1 MVLATG
7 DSTRRLVYMLALPL
21 SDIDP
26 CATAADDVPMS
37 LASHRTLLGIA
48 AAFARSA
55 LAALALAV
63 TAAAAQEATPD
74 GVPDK
79 RALETVHFASLDGK
93 TDLTAY
99 LGRHPGDTPRPAVV
113 LMHGCSGLL
122 NGKGGIIALYRAWMR
137 ALFARGYDVLTVDS
151 AASRGFG
158 QTCSEGPDRV
168 TMYRDRPKD
177 AYAALAYLQAQRF
190 VRPDRIGLMGWSQG
204 GAIALLSIND
214 KSIGRPAA
222 VAHDFVAAVAF
233 YPGACSER
241 LQSKP
246 FTEVEPQGWTTAIP
260 LLVLFGEADTW
271 TLFAPCEGFIG
282 AAKARG
288 NPVELKS
295 YPLAVH
301 GFDAPNQP
309 RKERPE
315 YRSEN
320 GPIPVIGTD
329 KEARA
334 DAFPRVL
341 EFMKLHL
348 ESN

>member
-1 MVLATG
+1 MPPG
-7 DSTRRLVYMLALPL
+7 FFRN
-21 SDIDP
+21 
-26 CATAADDVPMS
+26 S
-37 LASHRTLLGIA
+37 LIA
-48 AAFARSA
+48 F
-55 LAALALAV
+55 ALALAP
-63 TAAAAQEATPD
+63 AAVAQQAELDA
-74 GVPDK
+74 PDK

-93 TDLTAY
+93 TNLTAY
-99 LGRHPGDTPRPAVV
+99 LGRHPGDAPRPAVV

-122 NGKGGIIALYRAWMR
+122 NPEGRIFGLYRAWMR
-137 ALFARGYDVLTVDS
+137 ALFAKGYDVLTVDS
-151 AASRGFG
+151 ASSRGFG
-158 QTCSEGPDRV
+158 QTCTTGPDRI

-177 AYAALAYLQAQRF
+177 AYAALQYLQAQPQ

-222 VAHDFVAAVAF
+222 LAQDFVAAVAF

-241 LQSKP
+241 QQSKP
-246 FTEVEPQGWTTAIP
+246 FTQVEPQQWTTAIP
-260 LLVLFGEADTW
+260 LLVLFGEADVW
-271 TLFAPCEGFIG
+271 TLFPPCEAFIS

-295 YPLAVH
+295 YPSAVH

-309 RKERPE
+309 RKELPD
-315 YRSEN
+315 YRNGN
-320 GPIPVIGTD
+320 GPIPVVGTD

-341 EFMKLHL
+341 EFLKLRL